1 MRVAVSA
8 ALLLL
13 AAAVARAADAPP
25 AATDADSDAQ
35 AHFAA
40 GQKAF
45 TDGEYNVAVSEF
57 LAAYA
62 KKPHPDVLM
71 NLATSYER
79 IYKPDDARR
88 NYERF
93 LADAAPDS
101 PLRPLAQNRLRVLRS
116 LPGAILVDASKPG
129 AAVHLVGEG
138 RDLRGVTPRRFED
151 LPPGHYRI
159 HVELGYHRP
168 ADVELELAPGG
179 QNVVNVPLEHEV
191 ETLTI
196 FSRPDGARVFLDDRE
211 EGVTPFSRPV
221 EVGKKRRLRLEA
233 EDFPAHHEEIDVV
246 RGHPVRRDVTFKR
259 PFRSGRSEL
268 VLASM
273 LYGGMASVAIAEA
286 AGGPRL
292 DGVVR
297 LLLDTGASVVGV
309 GLGLLVSAMITD
321 DYEKVGHSSIII
333 GSTTWGTTLGA
344 SLAFGLKLSDQN
356 TLALALL
363 GGSLGLGSG
372 ILTARFNDTSPGDAA
387 IVNSSGLW
395 GSMAGLLLAGAI
407 GFPDEGRRAAL
418 GWFSLGGC
426 GLGLLTGAFMAWGFE
441 LSRGH
446 VAVVDAFGLAGLALS
461 FAVGY
466 GLGSTAGNGLE
477 TGARYGL
484 GGMTVGLLVGA
495 ILSRR
500 YQDDLPPTE
509 ALITHHQGR
518 WALGLPSVKVGSSLA
533 PEGRDARVTFD
544 LARGD
549 F

>member
-1 MRVAVSA
+1 MRVAVVG
-8 ALLLL
+8 ALLF
-13 AAAVARAADAPP
+13 AVAEARAEPPTVPGDADAE
-25 AATDADSDAQ
+25 
-35 AHFAA
+35 AHFEA

-45 TDGEYNVAVSEF
+45 TDGDYNAAVKEF
-57 LAAYA
+57 LAAYDQ
-62 KKPHPDVLM
+62 KPHPDVLI
-71 NLATSYER
+71 NIAASYER
-79 IYKPDDARR
+79 IYKPDEARA

-101 PLRPLAQNRLRVLRS
+101 PLRPLALHRMRVLRS

-129 AAVHLVGEG
+129 AAIHLVGEG
-138 RDLRGVTPRRFED
+138 RDLAGITPKRFDE

-159 HVELGYHRP
+159 HVSLGYHRP
-168 ADVELELAPGG
+168 ADLELDLAPGG
-179 QNVVNVPLEHEV
+179 QDVVNVPLEHEV

-221 EVGKKRRLRLEA
+221 EVGKKRRLRLEV
-233 EDFPAHHEEIDVV
+233 EDFPAQSEEIDVV
-246 RGHPVRRDVTFKR
+246 RGHPVRRDVIFKR

-297 LLLDTGASVVGV
+297 LLIDTGASVVGV
-309 GLGLLVSAMITD
+309 GLGLLISVLTTTD
-321 DYEKVGHSSIII
+321 YVKVGHSSIII
-333 GSTTWGTTLGA
+333 GAAAWGTTLAA

-363 GGSLGLGSG
+363 GGGLGLGSG
-372 ILTARFNDTSPGDAA
+372 ILTARLNDTSPGDAA
-387 IVNSSGLW
+387 IVNSGALW
-395 GSMAGLLLAGAI
+395 GSVGGLLLGGAI
-407 GFPDEGRRAAL
+407 GFSDDSRRSAL
-418 GWFSLGGC
+418 GWFTLGGVGI
-426 GLGLLTGAFMAWGFE
+426 GLVTGALMAWGLE
-441 LSRGH
+441 VSRGH
-446 VAVVDAFGLAGLALS
+446 VAVVDAFGLAGLALAFS
-461 FAVGY
+461 VGY
-466 GLGSTAGNGLE
+466 GIGTTGGNGLE

-484 GGMTVGLLVGA
+484 GGMAVGLLVGA

-500 YQDDLPPTE
+500 YKDDLPPTE
-509 ALITHHQGR
+509 ALLTHHDGR
-518 WALGLPSVKVGSSLA
+518 WALGLPSLRVGLSPPS
-533 PEGRDARVTFD
+533 EGRDARLTFA
-544 LARGD
+544 LARGE